1 MPNKA
6 IPSFANKVMLVA
18 CPLTLP
24 GVSASIQHTFSNT
37 LIFALQFFTYMKTK
51 EFIRLALEEDVAAGD
66 YSTLASIPE
75 HAEGKATL
83 KIKENGVLAGLS
95 IAQEIFHFLE
105 PEARFSLYK
114 KDGDTI
120 TSGETAFE
128 VEAKVHTILK
138 AERLA
143 LNCMQRMSGIA
154 TLTRS
159 YADKIKDFNTK
170 ILDTRK
176 TTPLFRRFEKEAVS
190 IGGGYNHRMGL
201 YDMIMLKDN
210 HIDYCGG
217 IVEAIKQTNE
227 YLKAHNLDLKIEVET
242 RNLDDVEKI
251 LGVGN
256 VHRIMLDNYPPAL
269 ITEAVKMINGQYET
283 EASGG
288 INFENITGY
297 AATGV
302 DFISIGAL
310 THHAVSLDLSLKAV
324 I

>member
-1 MPNKA
+1 MA
-6 IPSFANKVMLVA
+6 AQI
-18 CPLTLP
+18 
-24 GVSASIQHTFSNT
+24 
-37 LIFALQFFTYMKTK
+37 LIFALQSIGMDTK
-51 EFIRLALEEDVAAGD
+51 EFIRLALEEDVASGD
-66 YSTLASIPE
+66 YSTLASIPPT
-75 HAEGKATL
+75 ATGKATL
-83 KIKENGVLAGLS
+83 KIKEDGILAGLD
-95 IAQEIFHFLE
+95 IARDIFYYLE
-105 PEARFSLYK
+105 PEARFEWHK

-120 TSGETAFE
+120 VYGDVAFE
-128 VEAKVHTILK
+128 VSAHVHTILK
-138 AERLA
+138 AERLV

-154 TLTRS
+154 TLTRT
-159 YADKIKDFNTK
+159 YADKIKGYRSR

-176 TTPLFRRFEKEAVS
+176 TTPLFRRFEKEAVR

-201 YDMIMLKDN
+201 YDMVMLKDN

-217 IVEAIKQTNE
+217 IRAAITQTQD

-242 RNLDDVEKI
+242 RNLDDVKEI
-251 LGVGN
+251 LATGGI
-256 VHRIMLDNYPPAL
+256 HRIMLDNYKPEL
-269 ITEAVKMINGQYET
+269 ITEAVALIDGQYET

-288 INFENITGY
+288 ININNIEQY